1 MKANKKLTII
11 LSAVLVVLLATFC
24 TVFFLNRP
32 DTDTGEK
39 TITFTVIDA
48 EKKETRF
55 EIETNEEFLANALV
69 NEKIVPAYSL
79 DGLYLTFNGIT
90 ADWSV
95 DEGWWCITE
104 KGVQTAVGINEIAIE
119 DGDSF
124 EATYTIGF

>member
-11 LSAVLVVLLATFC
+11 LSAVLVVLLLAFC
-24 TVFFLNRP
+24 TVFILNRP

-69 NEKIVPAYSL
+69 NEKIVPAFSA

-95 DEGWWCITE
+95 DEGWWRITE
-104 KGVQTAVGINEIAIE
+104 KGKETSVGINEIAIE

>member
-1 MKANKKLTII
+1 MKANKKITII

-32 DTDTGEK
+32 DTETGEK
-39 TITFTVIDA
+39 TFTFTVIDA

-69 NEKIVPAYSL
+69 NEKIVPAYSA

-95 DEGWWCITE
+95 DEGWWRITE
-104 KGVQTAVGINEIAIE
+104 KWKETSVGINEIAIE